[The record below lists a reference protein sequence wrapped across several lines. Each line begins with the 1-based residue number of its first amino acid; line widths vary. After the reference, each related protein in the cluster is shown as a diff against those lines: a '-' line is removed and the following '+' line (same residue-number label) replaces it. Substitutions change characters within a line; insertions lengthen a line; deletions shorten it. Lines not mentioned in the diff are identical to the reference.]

1 MNQPNYANE
10 GDQPDNGWQS
20 DPSQPVQPTGSSTDY
35 GFQEPYVTGQNPPAN
50 QGHQEG
56 PSSYPSYQSESGY
69 QQQPSPTQP
78 APGQPPYQGQQT
90 PVAPQ
95 AGAAQQAYQPTP
107 TPAPAI
113 PAQPPYGT
121 QETYSTGQPPIQ
133 PAYQGQTYGQ
143 QQPYQGQTPYD
154 QQQPYQGRTP
164 YDQQAGYPQNAY
176 QQPGYSQPG
185 MGPQIPQ
192 TPAYPVGAGFASAGE
207 PPINAPWYGIDF
219 INACKRFFRKYAT
232 FSGRASRGEYWWA
245 YLMNALITAVIGV
258 VSYPL
263 GTVGSALSYLIT
275 LALVVPT
282 IAVGVRR
289 LHDSNMSGLWY
300 LLPIGTAFV
309 GAILLAIGI
318 GTLITAKIGVSVAL
332 CIFGG
337 IIILG
342 GLIANIVLM
351 LRPSD
356 PQGSKYDQSS

>member
-1 MNQPNYANE
+1 MNQQNYANE

-20 DPSQPVQPTGSSTDY
+20 DPSQPAQPTGSSTDY
-35 GFQEPYVTGQNPPAN
+35 GFQEPHVTGQNPPAN

-56 PSSYPSYQSESGY
+56 PSSYSSYQSESGY
-69 QQQPSPTQP
+69 QQQPSPIQP

-95 AGAAQQAYQPTP
+95 AGAAQPAYQPMPTP

-113 PAQPPYGT
+113 PAQQPYGT
-121 QETYSTGQPPIQ
+121 QGTYSTDQPTAQ
-133 PAYQGQTYGQ
+133 PAYQGQAYGQ
-143 QQPYQGQTPYD
+143 QQPYQGQTPYN
-154 QQQPYQGRTP
+154 QQT
-164 YDQQAGYPQNAY
+164 GYPQSAY
-176 QQPGYSQPG
+176 QQPDYSQPG

-192 TPAYPVGAGFASAGE
+192 TPSYLVGAGFAYTGE

-219 INACKRFFRKYAT
+219 VNACKRFFRKYAT
-232 FSGRASRGEYWWA
+232 FAGRASRGEYWWA
-245 YLMNALITAVIGV
+245 YLMNVLIAAVIGAL
-258 VSYPL
+258 SYPL
-263 GTVGSALSYLIT
+263 GPVGSALLDLIS

-300 LLPIGTAFV
+300 LLPVGTTFIGL
-309 GAILLAIGI
+309 ILLVIGI
-318 GTLITAKIGVSVAL
+318 GTLITDAIGASMAL

-342 GLIANIVLM
+342 GFIANLVLM
-351 LRPSD
+351 LRASD
-356 PQGSKYDQSS
+356 PQGAKYDQLS